1 MLSQELTREQLL
13 VGLFL
18 VAFSNG
24 ALLRAFDAADLAGP
38 SRWAGAAMSTFG
50 ISAIVWAAMWLGA
63 RFVLQG
69 QHTAIRLADGAA
81 AFAVIALTLIPSA
94 VPAWVA
100 MTGLALYLCSTSKPD
115 SPQRRGAWILLAVT
129 IPMCWSR
136 ILFASLADT
145 ILELEA
151 ILVGTAM
158 GSPRV
163 GNMVQFADGSGYM
176 QIWPACSSLA
186 NVSLAVLCWVTFSQA
201 TGYRDSL
208 RGAAWCVLACAT
220 VVLINVT
227 RISLIG
233 FFPQHYDLLHGV
245 IGTSVAG
252 WLILGASVGICALG
266 VRSAREKTG
275 LLEAAHV

>member
-1 MLSQELTREQLL
+1 
-13 VGLFL
+13 
-18 VAFSNG
+18 
-24 ALLRAFDAADLAGP
+24 
-38 SRWAGAAMSTFG
+38 MSTFG
-50 ISAIVWAAMWLGA
+50 ISAIVWVAMWLGC

-69 QHTAIRLADGAA
+69 QPTTIRLGDGLA
-81 AFAVIALTLIPSA
+81 AFAAIALTLIPSA

-100 MTGLALYLCSTSKPD
+100 MTGLAVYLAWTSNSD
-115 SPQRRGAWILLAVT
+115 SPQRRGAWMLLAVT

-201 TGYRDSL
+201 TGYRDSA
-208 RGAAWCVLACAT
+208 RGTVWCLLACAS
-220 VVLINVT
+220 VVLINVI

-245 IGTSVAG
+245 IGMSVAG

-266 VRSAREKTG
+266 VRSTRGETG
-275 LLEAAHV
+275 SLKVAHA